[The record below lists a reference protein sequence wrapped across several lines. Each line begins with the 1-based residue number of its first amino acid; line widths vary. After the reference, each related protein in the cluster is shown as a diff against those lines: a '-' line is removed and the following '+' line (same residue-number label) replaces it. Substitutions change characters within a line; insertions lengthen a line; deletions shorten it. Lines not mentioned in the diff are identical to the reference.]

1 MSRRVKV
8 FFEERKKS
16 IKLSLF
22 FFRELFV
29 NSIQNNPTRYTKR
42 ETYRSGVDGEPG
54 ASLGG
59 SSGSLE
65 VDLFVRA
72 TIIHWRGEER
82 GASVSA
88 RSVGLDIERDRR
100 EDTRPS
106 FFPPLWNEISK
117 STQPP
122 PSRVRKKE
130 TTTKT
135 RRLRPRV
142 LGRIES
148 REHFRARCVRVFS
161 SRRGKKIHPR
171 VRVVVVVV
179 VVVVGGFSAC
189 VIHLFVLVPRKNV
202 PASKK
207 KKRKNPLV
215 VPRFLRRK
223 ALSLEVSRPK
233 TRPRCGGKRVGAYLG
248 GELRGSNGGRQRKH
262 FCICGVF
269 VDVFCA

>member
-1 MSRRVKV
+1 M
-8 FFEERKKS
+8 
-16 IKLSLF
+16 
-22 FFRELFV
+22 

-42 ETYRSGVDGEPG
+42 ETTYRSGVDGEPG

-72 TIIHWRGEER
+72 TIHWRGEER
-82 GASVSA
+82 GVSVSA

-148 REHFRARCVRVFS
+148 REHFRARLRARFRRDGVKKYTPAFAS
-161 SRRGKKIHPR
+161 SSSSSSSSLEDFPR
-171 VRVVVVVV
+171 V
-179 VVVVGGFSAC
+179 
-189 VIHLFVLVPRKNV
+189 
-202 PASKK
+202 
-207 KKRKNPLV
+207 
-215 VPRFLRRK
+215 
-223 ALSLEVSRPK
+223 
-233 TRPRCGGKRVGAYLG
+233 
-248 GELRGSNGGRQRKH
+248 
-262 FCICGVF
+262 
-269 VDVFCA
+269 

>member
-1 MSRRVKV
+1 MMSRRVV

-29 NSIQNNPTRYTKR
+29 NSIQNNPTSYTKR

-72 TIIHWRGEER
+72 TIHWRGEER
-82 GASVSA
+82 GVSVSA

-106 FFPPLWNEISK
+106 FFPPLRNEISK

-148 REHFRARCVRVFS
+148 REHFRARLRARFRRDGVKKYTPAFAS
-161 SRRGKKIHPR
+161 SSSSSSSSSLEDFPR
-171 VRVVVVVV
+171 V
-179 VVVVGGFSAC
+179 
-189 VIHLFVLVPRKNV
+189 
-202 PASKK
+202 
-207 KKRKNPLV
+207 
-215 VPRFLRRK
+215 
-223 ALSLEVSRPK
+223 
-233 TRPRCGGKRVGAYLG
+233 
-248 GELRGSNGGRQRKH
+248 
-262 FCICGVF
+262 
-269 VDVFCA
+269 

>member
-42 ETYRSGVDGEPG
+42 ETTYRSGVDGEPG

-72 TIIHWRGEER
+72 TIRWRGEER
-82 GASVSA
+82 GVSVSA

-106 FFPPLWNEISK
+106 FFPPLREENSK

-122 PSRVRKKE
+122 PSRVREKK
-130 TTTKT
+130 
-135 RRLRPRV
+135 RRRRKRDVSARACSVASSLASTFARDACAFFRRDGVKKYTPAFASSSFTSSSLEDFPRV
-142 LGRIES
+142 
-148 REHFRARCVRVFS
+148 
-161 SRRGKKIHPR
+161 
-171 VRVVVVVV
+171 
-179 VVVVGGFSAC
+179 
-189 VIHLFVLVPRKNV
+189 
-202 PASKK
+202 
-207 KKRKNPLV
+207 
-215 VPRFLRRK
+215 
-223 ALSLEVSRPK
+223 
-233 TRPRCGGKRVGAYLG
+233 
-248 GELRGSNGGRQRKH
+248 
-262 FCICGVF
+262 
-269 VDVFCA
+269 

>member
-1 MSRRVKV
+1 M
-8 FFEERKKS
+8 
-16 IKLSLF
+16 
-22 FFRELFV
+22 

-72 TIIHWRGEER
+72 TIRWRGEER
-82 GASVSA
+82 GVSVSA
-88 RSVGLDIERDRR
+88 RSLLDWTSKEIDKRR
-100 EDTRPS
+100 YETKLLPTLYGKKIQNPHSRP
-106 FFPPLWNEISK
+106 LL
-117 STQPP
+117 
-122 PSRVRKKE
+122 RVRAKKRDDDE
-130 TTTKT
+130 NATS
-135 RRLRPRV
+135 PPA
-142 LGRIES
+142 
-148 REHFRARCVRVFS
+148 RARSHRVSRALSRAIACAFS
-161 SRRGKKIHPR
+161 SRRGKKIHPPAFASSSCR
-171 VRVVVVVV
+171 RQRRWRI
-179 VVVVGGFSAC
+179 FRAC
-189 VIHLFVLVPRKNV
+189 NPPFCRCREKTSQP
-202 PASKK
+202 PKK
-207 KKRKNPLV
+207 QKRKNPLV

>member
-72 TIIHWRGEER
+72 TIHWRGEER

-122 PSRVRKKE
+122 PSRVCAKKRDDDE
-130 TTTKT
+130 NATS
-135 RRLRPRV
+135 PPA
-142 LGRIES
+142 
-148 REHFRARCVRVFS
+148 RARSHRV
-161 SRRGKKIHPR
+161 SR
-171 VRVVVVVV
+171 
-179 VVVVGGFSAC
+179 
-189 VIHLFVLVPRKNV
+189 
-202 PASKK
+202 
-207 KKRKNPLV
+207 
-215 VPRFLRRK
+215 
-223 ALSLEVSRPK
+223 ALSRAM
-233 TRPRCGGKRVGAYLG
+233 RAR
-248 GELRGSNGGRQRKH
+248 
-262 FCICGVF
+262 FF
-269 VDVFCA
+269 VATG